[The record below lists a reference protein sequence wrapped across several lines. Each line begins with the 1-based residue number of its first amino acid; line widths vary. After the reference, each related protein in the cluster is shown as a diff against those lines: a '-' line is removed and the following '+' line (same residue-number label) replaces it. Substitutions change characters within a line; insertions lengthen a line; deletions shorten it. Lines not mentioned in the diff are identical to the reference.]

1 MYEIDL
7 QSIRFS
13 NGKRYRFPAE
23 IAETLDFEESII
35 VRLASDHLGTGQN
48 IYGLDW
54 RGNLLWK
61 MPSPRSFD
69 VRSPY
74 VGLFRKGSFV
84 EVLNWD
90 GHILTLHP
98 QHGTI
103 LAEDFYSGGTGGHRR
118 TSSVRHWL

>member
-48 IYGLDW
+48 IYGRLA
-54 RGNLLWK
+54 RQSL
-61 MPSPRSFD
+61 
-69 VRSPY
+69 
-74 VGLFRKGSFV
+74 V
-84 EVLNWD
+84 EDAVTQ
-90 GHILTLHP
+90 IL
-98 QHGTI
+98 
-103 LAEDFYSGGTGGHRR
+103 
-118 TSSVRHWL
+118 

>member
-13 NGKRYRFPAE
+13 NGKRYKFPAE
-23 IAETLDFEESII
+23 IAETLEFEESII
-35 VRLASDHLGTGQN
+35 VRLASDPLGKSQN
-48 IYGLDW
+48 VYGLDW

-61 MPSPRSFD
+61 IPSPRSFD

-74 VGLFRKGSFV
+74 VGLSRKGSFV
-84 EVLNWD
+84 EALNWD

-98 QHGTI
+98 MKGNI
-103 LAEDFYSGGTGGHRR
+103 LAEDYH
-118 TSSVRHWL
+118 